1 MTVDHA
7 ARIAELEAESR
18 ELVFPSF
25 DSADAWRLG
34 CILTERALDEG
45 LGVAIDIRRPGL
57 ILFRTALA
65 GTTADNEYW
74 IGGKSAAVLRLESS
88 SLLLASKFAEY
99 GIDPASTGWLPAADY
114 TVAGGSV
121 PVRVAGVGVVAAVT
135 VSGLSSEQD
144 HALVVDAMR
153 AFLTDGE
160 VDA

>member
-1 MTVDHA
+1 MALDHT
-7 ARIAELEAESR
+7 ARIAELEAEQR
-18 ELVFPSF
+18 ELVFDSF
-25 DSADAWRLG
+25 DTADAWRLG

-88 SLLLASKFAEY
+88 SLLLAEKFAEH
-99 GIDPASTGWLPAADY
+99 GIDPAGTGWLPASDY

-121 PVRVAGVGVVAAVT
+121 PVRVAGAGVVAAVT
-135 VSGLSSEQD
+135 VSGLSSEDD
-144 HALVVDAMR
+144 HQLVVDAMR
-153 AFLTDGE
+153 SFLREGDS
-160 VDA
+160 